1 MVQPRR
7 VLEAGTRLLSKHWIY
22 AGAAVL
28 GLVAASLMGL
38 GGVAATPCSESPGQL
53 SSRLSELEKT
63 YATVYQE
70 ENAEIQACQSLDC
83 ERPAKLEI
91 AASLRSYNQG
101 LSHICWPTSDQSSV
115 NELIAANSAEATG
128 YSSWADVATPADE
141 QVFGTAAQRAVRT
154 QQSASRSLTIA
165 LQRSL

>member
-7 VLEAGTRLLSKHWIY
+7 VLEAGKRLLSKHWIY

-53 SSRLSELEKT
+53 SNRLSELEKT

-70 ENAEIQACQSLDC
+70 ESAEIQACQSLDC

-101 LSHICWPTSDQSSV
+101 LSHICWPTNDQSSV

-128 YSSWADVATPADE
+128 YSNWADAATPADE
-141 QVFGTAAQRAVRT
+141 QLLESTVRRSADSQPAAARAAVTR
-154 QQSASRSLTIA
+154 
-165 LQRSL
+165 LQP

>member
-7 VLEAGTRLLSKHWIY
+7 VLEAGKRLLSKHWIY
-22 AGAAVL
+22 AGVAVL

-53 SSRLSELEKT
+53 SNRLSELEKT
-63 YATVYQE
+63 YATVYQDE
-70 ENAEIQACQSLDC
+70 SAEIQACQSLDC

-101 LSHICWPTSDQSSV
+101 LSHICWPASDQSPINALS
-115 NELIAANSAEATG
+115 AANSAEAVALNG
-128 YSSWADVATPADE
+128 WADAASPADD
-141 QVFGTAAQRAVRT
+141 QLKAIAVRISVES
-154 QQSASRSLTIA
+154 QQVAARAAAARLNP
-165 LQRSL
+165 